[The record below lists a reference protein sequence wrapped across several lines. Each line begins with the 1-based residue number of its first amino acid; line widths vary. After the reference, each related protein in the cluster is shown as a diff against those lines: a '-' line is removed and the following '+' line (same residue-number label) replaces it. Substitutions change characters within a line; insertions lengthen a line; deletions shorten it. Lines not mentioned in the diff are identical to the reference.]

1 MKFNIKHLSTMNV
14 ERAFRIVNESSW
26 GKLFIKNATEFH
38 KDLEKFQTSVARFAP
53 ENFVKAAFIWHD
65 TPEGPDFWEQ
75 VSKDFISVYND
86 KSCRVFR
93 TVPTKSV
100 VAKWYTNGED
110 SNYYEF
116 RELLKKNGILY
127 DGITKVCDELTGKAI
142 RFEAY
147 KVSNKIEEELP

>member
-1 MKFNIKHLSTMNV
+1 MNV

-26 GKLFIKNATEFH
+26 GKQFIKNATEYYG
-38 KDLEKFQTSVARFAP
+38 DLEKFQTNVAKYTP
-53 ENFVKAAFIWHD
+53 EIFVKAAFIWNK
-65 TPEGPDFWEQ
+65 TLEGTDFWEQ

-93 TVPTKSV
+93 TIPVKSI

-110 SNYYEF
+110 SNSYVF

-127 DGITKVCDELTGKAI
+127 DGITEVRDELTGKTI
-142 RFEAY
+142 CFQAY
-147 KVSNKIEEELP
+147 KISSKIEEELP

>member
-1 MKFNIKHLSTMNV
+1 MNV
-14 ERAFRIVNESSW
+14 ERAFRIVNEASW
-26 GKLFIKNATEFH
+26 GKQFIKNATEEH
-38 KDLEKFQTSVARFAP
+38 KDLEKFKTSLASRDP
-53 ENFVKAAFIWHD
+53 ENFVKSAFTWYN

-75 VSKDFISVYND
+75 VDKDFISVYND
-86 KSCRVFR
+86 KSCRVFC
-93 TVPTKSV
+93 TVPVKSI

>member
-1 MKFNIKHLSTMNV
+1 MNV
-14 ERAFRIVNESSW
+14 ERAFRIVNEASW
-26 GKLFIKNATEFH
+26 GKQFIKNATEYYKYLVLF
-38 KDLEKFQTSVARFAP
+38 KTKMEKSNAYD
-53 ENFVKAAFIWHD
+53 FVKAAFIWRD
-65 TPEGPDFWEQ
+65 TPEGQDFWEQ

-86 KSCRVFR
+86 RTCRVFR
-93 TVPTKSV
+93 TIPTKSV

-116 RELLKKNGILY
+116 QALLKKNGILY

>member
-1 MKFNIKHLSTMNV
+1 MNV
-14 ERAFRIVNESSW
+14 ERAFRIVNEASW
-26 GKLFIKNATEFH
+26 GKQFIKNVTEFH
-38 KDLEKFQTSVARFAP
+38 NDLEKFQINVAKFSQY
-53 ENFVKAAFIWHD
+53 EFVRAAFIWGN
-65 TPEGPDFWEQ
+65 TPEGSDFWDQ
-75 VSKDFISVYND
+75 VEKDFISVYND

-93 TVPTKSV
+93 TVPVKSV

-110 SNYYEF
+110 SNSYEF
-116 RELLKKNGILY
+116 QTLLKKNGILY